1 MQFAYQ
7 AGTLSS
13 LLLKFCG
20 CQELC
25 LYGNLVK
32 EGIFFFFFPII
43 LFLLYYYLYY
53 IAQAF
58 FFSFNFTILYWF
70 CHVSTFFSYFI
81 SNLDSQDLESHVNWF
96 PPSLSHFDICDP
108 G

>member
-58 FFSFNFTILYWF
+58 FFVLTLK
-70 CHVSTFFSYFI
+70 YFI
-81 SNLDSQDLESHVNWF
+81 GFALWVVPVHQPQASSIVHRIWTGDSFH
-96 PPSLSHFDICDP
+96 I
-108 G
+108 